1 MPTEYQQP
9 AAASQQPIDRLQIS
23 HPYTC
28 EHVMST
34 GRDILNRA
42 ASSECVRDSTPGAGK
57 RAGNDHLEDHCEST
71 RALQSKIEEIKS
83 KMALGGSDL
92 HKELEELRTLR
103 VASMSPCASQSPA
116 QTPWARR
123 YSPTALEGRLIGA
136 SSTDASPT
144 GATLETAVNGEVD
157 EEEADA
163 ALSRPAVDYIVEPV
177 SQPFDFGASKR
188 SKRFFMCI
196 PIPSL

>member
-1 MPTEYQQP
+1 
-9 AAASQQPIDRLQIS
+9 
-23 HPYTC
+23 
-28 EHVMST
+28 MST
-34 GRDILNRA
+34 NRDILNRG
-42 ASSECVRDSTPGAGK
+42 SECVRDSTPGAGK
-57 RAGNDHLEDHCEST
+57 RAGNDHLEDHGEAIC
-71 RALQSKIEEIKS
+71 ALQSKIEEIKS

-92 HKELEELRTLR
+92 HKELEELRALR
-103 VASMSPCASQSPA
+103 VASMSASPA

-123 YSPTALEGRLIGA
+123 HSPTAFEGRLIGA

-144 GATLETAVNGEVD
+144 GATLETAVNEEAD

-163 ALSRPAVDYIVEPV
+163 ALNRLVAEPV
-177 SQPFDFGASKR
+177 SQPFDFGANKR